1 MTIQMSKMN
10 YREDKKAARSLL
22 NKINNKTEKLI
33 KLKDPSV

>member
-10 YREDKKAARSLL
+10 YRDNKKEVRSLL

-33 KLKDPSV
+33 KLKDP